1 MLRISV
7 LSIMLLCITSAH
19 AQTDCK
25 AIQDAAARL
34 ACFDAPAKALPN
46 KKKPAKADAKTSD
59 DPNAKACTLKAAEVL
74 PKISGLEIK
83 GTRTSIRPMPQNWS
97 TPVPPILVDVDIVAA
112 GQSETYSYLCA
123 TGPAGTV
130 VTRVRK

>member
-7 LSIMLLCITSAH
+7 PLITLLSIAGAH

-25 AIQDAAARL
+25 AIQDATARL
-34 ACFDAPAKALPN
+34 ACFDSPAKVQP
-46 KKKPAKADAKTSD
+46 KKKSAKADAKAVE

-74 PKISGLEIK
+74 PKIPGLEIK
-83 GTRTSIRPMPQNWS
+83 GTRTSIRPIPQNWA